1 MGSWTGRTNCPT
13 SRTSGGE
20 KRHRTPIT
28 HILPL
33 CWNLP
38 PLCPSSRLWTFQSI
52 SHSEVKHRA
61 LQDIWTSAT
70 VYIVAK
76 GEQWQWVINPAN
88 STLEQ
93 PPNVA
98 KCLQLNSFSPF
109 FFWGGGEGCT
119 FVCLFSWSPLLGR
132 RLREG
137 SGRWHAAAR
146 GLAPPKAPGAA
157 LQQMAEFQRG
167 LVSACGR
174 AGRSSG
180 LPVTLCSEIAILP
193 VAELCAVC

>member
-1 MGSWTGRTNCPT
+1 MGSWTGQTNCPT

-20 KRHRTPIT
+20 KRHQTPIT
-28 HILPL
+28 HILLL

-38 PLCPSSRLWTFQSI
+38 PLSPSSRLWTFQSI

-76 GEQWQWVINPAN
+76 GEQWQWVIDPAN

-98 KCLQLNSFSPF
+98 KRLQLNSSFPF
-109 FFWGGGEGCT
+109 FWEVGVIARL
-119 FVCLFSWSPLLGR
+119 FVCFLRPLLGR

-137 SGRWHAAAR
+137 SGRWHAAAH
-146 GLAPPKAPGAA
+146 GLAPPRAPGAA
-157 LQQMAEFQRG
+157 L
-167 LVSACGR
+167 
-174 AGRSSG
+174 
-180 LPVTLCSEIAILP
+180 
-193 VAELCAVC
+193 

>member
-109 FFWGGGEGCT
+109 FWGGRGGGLHI
-119 FVCLFSWSPLLGR
+119 CLFVFLVPTIGEKVTGGLRQMARGRSWLSTSK
-132 RLREG
+132 G
-137 SGRWHAAAR
+137 SGRSLAAD
-146 GLAPPKAPGAA
+146 G
-157 LQQMAEFQRG
+157 
-167 LVSACGR
+167 
-174 AGRSSG
+174 
-180 LPVTLCSEIAILP
+180 
-193 VAELCAVC
+193 